1 VQPTYVNDVLQL
13 ILDDVCAG
21 LTCSVY
27 GAPQDCFISHTAPPD
42 DCCDFVAIW
51 MNAMLPVSRDGFPL
65 VNVNGIE
72 RCGDTSRMMD
82 VSLRVRRACYPVVRD
97 NAKSPFPPP
106 AKIQTAAEGLL
117 IDANLVWCRLVS
129 GFGDRLY
136 TPDGYGCSD
145 YKMGSL
151 NMDSPM
157 GGCAGFTVNM
167 LVDLDACCDSMC

>member
-1 VQPTYVNDVLQL
+1 MQPTYVNDVLQL

-106 AKIQTAAEGLL
+106 AKIRTEQNQNACFTNSSCFNRNWLWHSCNFYFAAK
-117 IDANLVWCRLVS
+117 NS
-129 GFGDRLY
+129 
-136 TPDGYGCSD
+136 
-145 YKMGSL
+145 
-151 NMDSPM
+151 
-157 GGCAGFTVNM
+157 
-167 LVDLDACCDSMC
+167 